1 MAFLQA
7 NIYSNV
13 LGMEVM
19 MNVVLPQRTEKLI
32 GTSTA
37 GSTED
42 VPVLYLLHGMGGN
55 HSVWERRTNIE
66 RYVSD
71 RGLAVIMPSTD
82 LGWYAD
88 TQYDMKYW
96 TFLSEELPEIC
107 QELFPQLSR
116 KREKTFAAGL
126 SMGGYG
132 AFKLGLR
139 QPERFAAIASLSGP
153 LNIAARVEDLL
164 LIRNE
169 AYWTGVFGPLDEFKE
184 SEHDLLFL
192 LKEALKEQKNLPD
205 IFLACGEQDP
215 LLHASEDVS
224 RALSE
229 AKIPHFFETAAGG
242 HDWHFWDEWIQKVID
257 WLPLDEAETFERSGN

>member
-32 GTSTA
+32 GTSTE
-37 GSTED
+37 GNNED

-66 RYVSD
+66 RYVSKL
-71 RGLAVIMPSTD
+71 GLAVIMPSTD

-96 TFLSEELPEIC
+96 TFLSEELPAIC
-107 QELFPQLSR
+107 HELFPQLSR
-116 KREKTFAAGL
+116 KREKSFAAGL

-132 AFKLGLR
+132 AFKLGLH
-139 QPERFAAIASLSGP
+139 QPERFAAVASLSGP

-164 LIRNE
+164 LIRKE
-169 AYWTGVFGPLDEFKE
+169 AYWEGVFGPLDAFEG

-192 LKEALKEQKNLPD
+192 LDQAIKEKKQLPD
-205 IFLACGEQDP
+205 IFLACGEEDP
-215 LLHASEDVS
+215 LLHASQDIS
-224 RALSE
+224 KRLSE
-229 AKIPHFFETAAGG
+229 AKVPHLFETATGG
-242 HDWHFWDEWIQKVID
+242 HDWVFWDQWIQRVID
-257 WLPLDEAETFERSGN
+257 WLPIEPKEER

>member
-19 MNVVLPQRTEKLI
+19 MNVILPQRTEKLI
-32 GTSTA
+32 GTSTT
-37 GSTED
+37 GRNED

-71 RGLAVIMPSTD
+71 LGLAVIMPSTD

-107 QELFPQLSR
+107 HELFPQLSR

-132 AFKLGLR
+132 AFKLGLL

-153 LNIAARVEDLL
+153 LNIGARVEDLL
-164 LIRNE
+164 LLRKE
-169 AYWTGVFGPLDEFKE
+169 AYWEGVFGPLDKFKE
-184 SEHDLLFL
+184 SEHDLVFL
-192 LKEALKEQKNLPD
+192 LEKALQEECVLPQL
-205 IFLACGEQDP
+205 FLACGEQDP
-215 LLHASEDVS
+215 LLHASQDVS
-224 RALSE
+224 KRLTE
-229 AKIPHFFETAAGG
+229 AGVSHFFDTAVGN
-242 HDWHFWDEWIQKVID
+242 HDWAFWDQWIQKVIA
-257 WLPLDEAETFERSGN
+257 WLPIEKSEITG